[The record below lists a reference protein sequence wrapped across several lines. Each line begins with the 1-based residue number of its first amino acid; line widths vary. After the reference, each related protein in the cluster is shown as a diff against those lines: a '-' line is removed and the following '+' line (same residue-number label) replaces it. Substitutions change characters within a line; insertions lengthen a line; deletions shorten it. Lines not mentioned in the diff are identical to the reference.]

1 MYLKR
6 LTKIT
11 IKSYYYKYGAL
22 FLLLIFSTVQY
33 LLILRH
39 KSPYLS
45 DSYFYKHIFYQSKG
59 DSYDL
64 ARQKVVSQVDLK
76 GVDDITVNFFSNDEA
91 YRNSLSF
98 FTKRPLYP
106 LLAAFV
112 SLFAS
117 NEFLDFVIPVFVA
130 YIASIILSFYIFR
143 QGLSFFFA
151 IFSTSLLISFYPF
164 LDWSTYFLTDTIG
177 FAFWLLL
184 LFIIYKYIKKGES
197 KLLIFFS
204 GSLSISLLNREQ
216 SLFILPLLIILLS
229 LMTLFRIRNK
239 EIIRGI
245 KLIIFTLIV
254 VGIYFL
260 ISTVTKQRTLLGTI
274 NYTQNS
280 YGLFQRDYTF
290 FETVTYMSDAIK
302 RSHIAFIEDLTR
314 HHWWFVFFILG
325 IFGII
330 KIFCFNSKRQL
341 LDLLFFSSAIA
352 SYLSIFFY
360 PVLSYRFFYPI
371 LTALLYFSSKLI
383 RGYFIR
389 IEKLL

>member
-1 MYLKR
+1 MKNIR
-6 LTKIT
+6 LYSVK
-11 IKSYYYKYGAL
+11 
-22 FLLLIFSTVQY
+22 FFPLLLILVFAVTQY
-33 LLILRH
+33 LLIFRH

-45 DSYFYKHIFYQSKG
+45 DSYFYKHIFYEIKG
-59 DSYDL
+59 DSFDV
-64 ARQKVVSQVDLK
+64 AFKKVVSQVDLK
-76 GVDDITVNFFSNDEA
+76 GADDITVNFFSNDEA
-91 YRNSLSF
+91 YKNSLSF

>member
-1 MYLKR
+1 MKNIR
-6 LTKIT
+6 LYSVK
-11 IKSYYYKYGAL
+11 
-22 FLLLIFSTVQY
+22 FFPLLLILVFAVTQY
-33 LLILRH
+33 LLIFRH

-45 DSYFYKHIFYQSKG
+45 DSYFYKHIFYEIKG
-59 DSYDL
+59 DSFDV
-64 ARQKVVSQVDLK
+64 AFKKVVSQVDLK
-76 GVDDITVNFFSNDEA
+76 GADDITVNFFSNDEA
-91 YRNSLSF
+91 YKNSLSF

-330 KIFCFNSKRQL
+330 KVFCLNSKRQL
-341 LDLLFFSSAIA
+341 LDLLLFSSAIA

-360 PVLSYRFFYPI
+360 PVLSYRFFYPV
-371 LTALLYFSSKLI
+371 LTTLLYFSSKLI
-383 RGYFIR
+383 REFFVR
-389 IEKLL
+389 VEKLE

>member
-1 MYLKR
+1 MKNIR
-6 LTKIT
+6 LYSVK
-11 IKSYYYKYGAL
+11 
-22 FLLLIFSTVQY
+22 FFPLLLILVFAVTQY
-33 LLILRH
+33 LLIFRH

-45 DSYFYKHIFYQSKG
+45 DSYFYKHIFYEIKG
-59 DSYDL
+59 DSFDV
-64 ARQKVVSQVDLK
+64 AFKKVVSQVDLK
-76 GVDDITVNFFSNDEA
+76 GADDITVNFFSNDEA
-91 YRNSLSF
+91 YKNSLSF

-184 LFIIYKYIKKGES
+184 LFIIYQYIKKGES

-204 GSLSISLLNREQ
+204 ASLSISLLNREQ
-216 SLFILPLLIILLS
+216 SLFILPLLIVLLL
-229 LMTLFRIRNK
+229 LMILFRVRK
-239 EIIRGI
+239 REIIRGI
-245 KLIIFTLIV
+245 RLIIFTLIV
-254 VGIYFL
+254 LGIYFL
-260 ISTVTKQRTLLGTI
+260 ISTVTKQRTLLETI

-280 YGLFQRDYTF
+280 YGLFQREYTF
-290 FETVTYMSDAIK
+290 FETVTYMGDAIK
-302 RSHIAFIEDLTR
+302 KSHIAFIEDLTR

-330 KIFCFNSKRQL
+330 KVFCLNSKRQL
-341 LDLLFFSSAIA
+341 LDLLLFSSAIA

-360 PVLSYRFFYPI
+360 PVLSYRFFYPV
-371 LTALLYFSSKLI
+371 LTTLLYFSSKLI
-383 RGYFIR
+383 REFFIR
-389 IEKLL
+389 IEKLE